1 MPTFNY
7 QAPDGRSFKI
17 DARDLQ
23 HAIESTRYV
32 GGDSQS
38 ASPPPQRPSMLSEAA
53 TPVTSIPSAWRGM
66 NSEAMDTARGGAS
79 EVGRGIGEIR
89 SGSILPGVEDA
100 GLGAGKFA
108 LGELGVATAP
118 ADAAIDSVIGK
129 PVLNATG
136 SPVAENVADT
146 AASLFL
152 PIPKGIPRFARA
164 ADETAKA
171 AQAVPT
177 EEQLFSAGRAS
188 FNHPSIANL
197 GIKSDAVKGWAEKWR
212 TTAEDRGFDE
222 NTAPTTTAILNKFG
236 KLPDKAVTGVK
247 LQGLRET
254 LGNAAA
260 EPKLPDKDRLAATRS
275 MQALDQFILRLP
287 KEATVSGDAA
297 KAAAAWKQARGNW
310 AAAER
315 SKTVS
320 GQVERA
326 ELNAASANSGQN
338 IDNATRQQIKRI
350 LQSPQLKRGFSAEEL
365 AQMKRAVVGT
375 FTGDAGRYFSNVLG
389 KGGGLGTLHAA
400 ATGGMAGG
408 LAFGPVGAVAGMMT
422 PAIGY
427 GLAKISNSITA
438 REVETLQK
446 LIRSRSPLAEQM
458 RSPLEKW
465 TKAGVS
471 LKSSPTP
478 RNIARLLLAS
488 RNLSTNL
495 KDVGIQVSPDQ
506 LVSALQEPENDD
518 QRRGVSV
525 RDATPQT
532 N

>member
-38 ASPPPQRPSMLSEAA
+38 APPQRPSMLSEAA
-53 TPVTSIPSAWRGM
+53 TPVTSIPSAWREM

-79 EVGRGIGEIR
+79 EVRHGMSKLEAGQIR
-89 SGSILPGVEDA
+89 SGLEDA

-108 LGELGVATAP
+108 LGELGVVTAP
-118 ADAAIDSVIGK
+118 ADAAIDSIVGR
-129 PVLNATG
+129 PVLSATG

-164 ADETAKA
+164 AEETEKA

-188 FNHPSIANL
+188 FNHPSITNL
-197 GIKSDAVKGWAEKWR
+197 GIKSDAVKGWAEKWS
-212 TTAEDRGFDE
+212 TTSEDHGFDE
-222 NTAPTTTAILNKFG
+222 NTAPTTTAILNKFAR
-236 KLPDKAVTGVK
+236 LPDQAVTGVK

-350 LQSPQLKRGFSAEEL
+350 LQSPKLKRGFSAEEL

-375 FTGDAGRYFSNVLG
+375 FTGDAVRYFSNVLG

-408 LAFGPVGAVAGMMT
+408 LAFGPVGAVAGVMT

-438 REVETLQK
+438 REVKTLQQ
-446 LIRSRSPLAEQM
+446 LIRSRSPLAQQM
-458 RSPLEKW
+458 RGPLETW
-465 TKAGVS
+465 SKASVS
-471 LKSSPTP
+471 LKLSPTP
-478 RNIARLLLAS
+478 RNIARFMLAS
-488 RNLSTNL
+488 RNLSNNL
-495 KDVGIQVSPDQ
+495 KDAGISVSPEQ
-506 LVSALQEPENDD
+506 LVGSAQNK
-518 QRRGVSV
+518 QNQKGVTITEAMPV
-525 RDATPQT
+525 L
-532 N
+532 